1 MKKLLPSLFGA
12 FLILGLL
19 PCLLNA
25 QGQPQAA
32 PPAPQASAQG
42 SPAQGPDAMQS
53 LRKAQ
58 DAHALGDNLTALE
71 AIFQAQQAIWNF
83 SPLGIRNAVFVLE
96 EPEYFGTYK
105 PKTGENFTSSEL
117 LIFYCEPIGY
127 TQRLGP
133 DGTYT
138 NSLSWSF
145 EILDQSGKT
154 IGGGNNIGPYEHTG
168 YRTFITEKM
177 QTMTINMSQFPA
189 GSYILQITMT
199 DNLDPTKS
207 VTVQKPFNLVSQ

>member
-1 MKKLLPSLFGA
+1 MMKRLPSIAAAAVLCA
-12 FLILGLL
+12 LW
-19 PCLLNA
+19 
-25 QGQPQAA
+25 AA
-32 PPAPQASAQG
+32 PPAGAQQAAQAPMDAVSA
-42 SPAQGPDAMQS
+42 
-53 LRKAQ
+53 LRKAE
-58 DAHALGDNLTALE
+58 DAHALGDNLTALD
-71 AIFQAQQAIWNF
+71 AIFQAQQAIWNL
-83 SPLGIRNAVFVLE
+83 SPLGIRNAAFVSE

-105 PKTGENFTSSEL
+105 PKVGESFTSSEL

-145 EILDQSGKT
+145 EILDQTGKA
-154 IGGGNNIGPYEHTG
+154 IGGGSNIGPYEHTG

-177 QTMTINMSQFPA
+177 LTMTINMSQFPA

-207 VTVQKPFNLVSQ
+207 VTVQKPFSLVSQ

>member
-1 MKKLLPSLFGA
+1 MTKLFLSLFAIFFLVGA
-12 FLILGLL
+12 SPLFAQAQSA
-19 PCLLNA
+19 PAPDAANA
-25 QGQPQAA
+25 QAGNPQT
-32 PPAPQASAQG
+32 
-42 SPAQGPDAMQS
+42 PDAMAS
-53 LRKAQ
+53 LQKAQ
-58 DAHALGDNLTALE
+58 EAHIRGDNLTALE
-71 AIFQAQQAIWNF
+71 ALFQAQQAIWNF
-83 SPLGIRNAVFVLE
+83 SPLGLRNAAFVSE

-105 PKTGENFTSSEL
+105 PKVGENFTSSEL

-145 EILDQSGKT
+145 EILDKTGKP
-154 IGGGNNIGPYEHTG
+154 IGGGSNIGPYEHSG

-189 GSYILQITMT
+189 GSYILQITMI
-199 DNLDPTKS
+199 DNLDQTKS
-207 VTVQKPFNLVSQ
+207 VTVQKPFNLIPQ

>member
-1 MKKLLPSLFGA
+1 MTKHLLA
-12 FLILGLL
+12 IAIALILAAAWPALAQDPNQAGQ
-19 PCLLNA
+19 NA
-25 QGQPQAA
+25 VSSQT
-32 PPAPQASAQG
+32 
-42 SPAQGPDAMQS
+42 PDAMTS
-53 LRKAQ
+53 LQKAQ
-58 DAHALGDNLTALE
+58 EAHIRGDNLTALE
-71 AIFQAQQAIWNF
+71 ALFQAQQAIWNF
-83 SPLGIRNAVFVLE
+83 SPLGLRNAVFILE

-105 PKTGENFTSSEL
+105 PKVGENFTSSEL

-133 DGTYT
+133 DGTFT

-145 EILDQSGKT
+145 EILDQNGKP
-154 IGGGNNIGPYEHTG
+154 IGGGSNIGPYEHTG

-189 GSYILQITMT
+189 GSYILQITMI

-207 VTVQKPFNLVSQ
+207 VTVQKPFNLISQ